1 MIDYQS
7 ITKNLGDIQVISEDK
22 KVKHLS
28 QDYFHFSPILVE
40 KLADKKGDLV
50 VVPTCE
56 EEVLKVARMC
66 VENRIPITV
75 RGAGTGNYGQCIP
88 LRGGIILDMSQMR
101 GIKRIEAGVAVV
113 EAGVKMGILEKEA
126 RKKGWELRMF
136 PSTYKIA
143 TLGGFIAGGSGGIG
157 SINYGQ
163 LRDRGNVHR
172 VKVVTLEKEPRTI
185 HLIGDQTQ
193 QVNHAYG
200 TNGIMTEIEIP
211 LAPANNWV
219 DIIVL
224 FDDFMTAVKFGQ
236 ELADSDGIVK
246 RLISIHA
253 HPIPTYF
260 PSLTSYIPEGKH
272 CAFLLIAENC
282 VLPLQELVKQWGGEI
297 SYLHSNDEEKG
308 VNLIE
313 FTWNHTTLH
322 ARNIDNNIT
331 YLQTFF
337 WNLEQVEKMYHHFG
351 DEVMLHLEFLR
362 VKGRAIPAGLQLVR
376 YTTEDRLNE
385 IIRYHEEN
393 GATIANPHTYI
404 LEEGGR
410 KQIDIEQLKFKQM
423 VDPFGLMNPGK
434 MKAWELSQHKSP

>member
-1 MIDYQS
+1 MADYQN
-7 ITKNLGDIQVISEDK
+7 ITKNLGSIQVISEEK
-22 KVKHLS
+22 KVKQLS
-28 QDYFHFSPILVE
+28 HDYFHFSPILAE

-50 VVPTCE
+50 VLPTCE
-56 EEVLKVARMC
+56 EEILRVARIC

-88 LRGGIILDMSQMR
+88 LKGGVILDMSQMR

-113 EAGVKMGILEKEA
+113 EAGVKMGVLEREA

-163 LRDRGNVHR
+163 LRDRGNVHK
-172 VKVVTLEKEPRTI
+172 VKVVTLEQEPRIIQLT
-185 HLIGDQTQ
+185 GDETQ

-211 LAPANNWV
+211 LAPANNWL
-219 DIIVL
+219 DIIVI

-253 HPIPTYF
+253 HPIPKYF
-260 PSLTSYIPEGKH
+260 TSLNSYIPEGKH

-282 VLPLQELVKQWGGEI
+282 LLPLGELVKQWGGEI
-297 SYLHSNDEEKG
+297 SYLNGADEDRG
-308 VNLIE
+308 INLIE

-337 WNLEQVEKMYHHFG
+337 WDLEQVEKMYHHFG

-376 YTTEDRLNE
+376 YTTEKRLNE

-434 MKAWELSQHKSP
+434 MKAWELSQSG